1 MDNDILNLNNKKYS
15 NNNNILLQIIN
26 DLNQLMNSIND
37 NIIIKRLSDII
48 NKMNFIVNENK
59 KNFELMRDDI
69 SLLYNQMNKRFDEL
83 KINMKD
89 TIYIKYHDSKVE
101 KINID
106 LCKTVAELLEEIQHN
121 KIKDGSNI
129 LYNLIYNGK
138 KLPLCDLLIS
148 SGIKNGDIIE
158 LTKRNCCYSI
168 CVKTFAG
175 KNINLNVESTD
186 TVKQLKFLIN
196 LCLGMPIGEQ
206 RLIFKALLEDNK
218 TLADYDIQKESIIHL
233 AFRVR
238 G

>member
-1 MDNDILNLNNKKYS
+1 
-15 NNNNILLQIIN
+15 
-26 DLNQLMNSIND
+26 
-37 NIIIKRLSDII
+37 
-48 NKMNFIVNENK
+48 
-59 KNFELMRDDI
+59 MRDDI

-101 KINID
+101 KMNID

-158 LTKRNCCYSI
+158 LTKRNCYYSI
-168 CVKTFAG
+168 CVKTLTN

-196 LCLGMPIGEQ
+196 LCLGMPIGVQ
-206 RLIFKALLEDNK
+206 RLIFKAPLEDYK
-218 TLADYDIQKESIIHL
+218 TLADYGIQKESIIYL
-233 AFRVR
+233 PFKVR